1 MKYIQNNGRY
11 ALAFEI
17 VKDNRNVK
25 IVFDRKRVFQDTG
38 NIATTGIT
46 AVDDE
51 DYAKLCE
58 LKRFNKLFET
68 KEFELTDITKIETA
82 ETKVKELEDA
92 NKKLEEELEKA
103 KKKATPAE
111 VKKQLDDKDKVIND
125 LKTQLEALTKAKED
139 SADAGKADEDKK
151 DETEGF

>member
-25 IVFDRKRVFQDTG
+25 INFDRKRVYLDTG

-46 AVDDE
+46 AVDDK

-58 LKRFNKLFET
+58 LKRFNKLLET
-68 KEFELTDITKIETA
+68 KEFELTDVTKIETA
-82 ETKVKELEDA
+82 ETKVKELEEA

-103 KKKATPAE
+103 KKKSTPAD
-111 VKKQLDDKDKVIND
+111 VKKQLDAKDKEISN
-125 LKTQLEALTKAKED
+125 LKAQLESLTKAD
-139 SADAGKADEDKK
+139 TGKAEEDKK

>member
-25 IVFDRKRVFQDTG
+25 INFDRKRVYMDTG

-46 AVDDE
+46 VVDDE

-68 KEFELTDITKIETA
+68 KEFELTDVTKIETA

-111 VKKQLDDKDKVIND
+111 VKKQLDDKDNEIND
-125 LKTQLEALTKAKED
+125 LKAKLEALTK
-139 SADAGKADEDKK
+139 ADAGKADEDKK

>member
-25 IVFDRKRVFQDTG
+25 INFDRKRVYLDTG

-58 LKRFNKLFET
+58 LKRFNKLLET
-68 KEFELTDITKIETA
+68 KEFELTDVTKIETA
-82 ETKVKELEDA
+82 ETKVKELEEA

-103 KKKATPAE
+103 KKKSTPAD
-111 VKKQLDDKDKVIND
+111 VKKQLDAKDKEISN
-125 LKTQLEALTKAKED
+125 LKAQLESLTKAD
-139 SADAGKADEDKK
+139 NGKAEEDKK

>member
-17 VKDNRNVK
+17 VKDNINVK
-25 IVFDRKRVFQDTG
+25 INFDRKRVYLDTG

-51 DYAKLCE
+51 YYAKLCE
-58 LKRFNKLFET
+58 LKRFNKLLET

-82 ETKVKELEDA
+82 ETKVKELEEA

-103 KKKATPAE
+103 KKKSTTAD
-111 VKKQLDDKDKVIND
+111 VKKQLDAKDKEISN
-125 LKTQLEALTKAKED
+125 LKAQLESLTKAD
-139 SADAGKADEDKK
+139 NGKAKEDKK

>member
-17 VKDNRNVK
+17 VKDNINVK
-25 IVFDRKRVFQDTG
+25 INFDRKRVYLDTG

-51 DYAKLCE
+51 DYVKLCK
-58 LKRFNKLFET
+58 LKRFNKLLET

-82 ETKVKELEDA
+82 ETKVKELEEA

-103 KKKATPAE
+103 KKKSTTAD
-111 VKKQLDDKDKVIND
+111 VKKQLDAKDKEISN
-125 LKTQLEALTKAKED
+125 LKAQLESLTKAD
-139 SADAGKADEDKK
+139 NGKAKEDKK

>member
-25 IVFDRKRVFQDTG
+25 INFDRKRVYMDTG

-68 KEFELTDITKIETA
+68 KEFELTDVTKIETA

-111 VKKQLDDKDKVIND
+111 VKKQLDDKDNEIND
-125 LKTQLEALTKAKED
+125 LKAKLEALTK
-139 SADAGKADEDKK
+139 ADAGKADEDKK

>member
-25 IVFDRKRVFQDTG
+25 INFDRKRVYLDTG

-46 AVDDE
+46 AVEDE

-58 LKRFNKLFET
+58 LKRFNKLLET
-68 KEFELTDITKIETA
+68 KEFELTDVTKIETA
-82 ETKVKELEDA
+82 ETKVKELE
-92 NKKLEEELEKA
+92 EELEKA
-103 KKKATPAE
+103 KKKSTPAD
-111 VKKQLDDKDKVIND
+111 VKKQLDAKDKEISN
-125 LKTQLEALTKAKED
+125 LKAQLESLTKAD
-139 SADAGKADEDKK
+139 TGKAEEDKK

>member
-17 VKDNRNVK
+17 VKDNINVK
-25 IVFDRKRVFQDTG
+25 INFDRKRVYLDTG

-46 AVDDE
+46 AIDDE
-51 DYAKLCE
+51 DYVKLCK
-58 LKRFNKLFET
+58 LKRFNKLLET

-82 ETKVKELEDA
+82 ETKVKELEEA

-103 KKKATPAE
+103 KKKSTPAD
-111 VKKQLDDKDKVIND
+111 VKKQLDAKDKEISN
-125 LKTQLEALTKAKED
+125 LKAQLESLTKAD
-139 SADAGKADEDKK
+139 NGKAKEDKK

>member
-25 IVFDRKRVFQDTG
+25 INFDRKRVYLDTG

-46 AVDDE
+46 AVEDE
-51 DYAKLCE
+51 DYEKLCE
-58 LKRFNKLFET
+58 LKRFNKLLET
-68 KEFELTDITKIETA
+68 KEFELTDVTKIETA
-82 ETKVKELEDA
+82 ETKVKELEEA

-103 KKKATPAE
+103 KKKSTPAD
-111 VKKQLDDKDKVIND
+111 VKKRLDAKDKEISN
-125 LKTQLEALTKAKED
+125 LKAQLESLTKAD
-139 SADAGKADEDKK
+139 TGKAEEDKK

>member
-25 IVFDRKRVFQDTG
+25 INFDRKRVYLDTG

-46 AVDDE
+46 VVDDE

-58 LKRFNKLFET
+58 LKRFKKLLET
-68 KEFELTDITKIETA
+68 KEFELTDVTKIETA
-82 ETKVKELEDA
+82 ETKVKELEEA

-103 KKKATPAE
+103 KKKSTTAD
-111 VKKQLDDKDKVIND
+111 VKKQLDAKDKEISN
-125 LKTQLEALTKAKED
+125 LKAQLESLTK
-139 SADAGKADEDKK
+139 ADAGKAEDKK

>member
-25 IVFDRKRVFQDTG
+25 INFDRKRVYLDTG

-51 DYAKLCE
+51 DYVKLCK
-58 LKRFNKLFET
+58 LKRFNKLLET

-82 ETKVKELEDA
+82 ETKVKELEEA

-103 KKKATPAE
+103 KKKSTPAD
-111 VKKQLDDKDKVIND
+111 VKKQLEAKDKEISN
-125 LKTQLEALTKAKED
+125 LKAQLESLTKAD
-139 SADAGKADEDKK
+139 NGKAKEDKK

>member
-25 IVFDRKRVFQDTG
+25 IAFDRKRVFQDTG

-46 AVDDE
+46 AVEDDDFE
-51 DYAKLCE
+51 ELCK

-68 KEFELTDITKIETA
+68 KEFELTDVTKIKTA

-92 NKKLEEELEKA
+92 NKKLEKELEKA
-103 KKKATPAE
+103 KKKNTPAE
-111 VKKQLDDKDKVIND
+111 VKKQLEDKDNEIND
-125 LKTQLEALTKAKED
+125 LKAKLEALTKAKED
-139 SADAGKADEDKK
+139 SADEVKDSEGKK

>member
-25 IVFDRKRVFQDTG
+25 INFDRKRVYLDTG

-58 LKRFNKLFET
+58 LKRFNKLLET
-68 KEFELTDITKIETA
+68 KEFELTDVTKIETA
-82 ETKVKELEDA
+82 ETKVKELE
-92 NKKLEEELEKA
+92 EELEKA
-103 KKKATPAE
+103 KKKSTPAD
-111 VKKQLDDKDKVIND
+111 VKKQLDAKDKEISN
-125 LKTQLEALTKAKED
+125 LKAQLESLTKAD
-139 SADAGKADEDKK
+139 TGKAGEAKK